1 MTNQILFLSELFFYI
16 IGTLLFAACIAPLF
30 IRQLVR
36 FGIGKNLREESPDGK
51 VAEIFQKL
59 HAKKKGTPTMGG
71 VLIWGIVLFVIL
83 FSRFLSFIGVV
94 EHSLLQRSEVYL
106 PLFTMIFVGLLG
118 AVDDYFNVKGIGKI
132 KGLSFTVRSSILI
145 LFGLIGGLWFY
156 FKLNYTE
163 ITIPFYGLV
172 DIGWWYIPFFIFV
185 IFSTS
190 NAVNVTDGLDGLAG
204 GLLVMAF
211 SVLIALA
218 VMREHTFLAL
228 FCGVTVGAI
237 LGFLWHNIAP
247 AKFYMGDTG
256 AFALGA
262 TLGVIAL
269 MIDMVFVLPFIG
281 FVFFMESASVF
292 IQLFSKKFF
301 KRKVFKIAPVHHHFE
316 AIGWEEGQIVM
327 RAWIIGGI
335 FSVLGLMV
343 GLIVLEQQKEAS
355 PSLFEALAQEI
366 EEIPENPSFSFSK

>member
-1 MTNQILFLSELFFYI
+1 MTDQVLFLSELFLYI
-16 IGTLLFAACIAPLF
+16 FGTFLFAALIAPLF
-30 IRQLVR
+30 VKQLIR
-36 FGIGKNLREESPDGK
+36 FNIGKNLREESPDGK
-51 VAEIFQKL
+51 VAKIFQKL
-59 HAKKKGTPTMGG
+59 HAEKKGTPTMGG
-71 VLIWGIVLFVIL
+71 ILIWGIVLFVIL

-94 EHSLLQRSEVYL
+94 DHSLLQRSEVYL
-106 PLFTMIFVGLLG
+106 PLFTMIFVGILG

-145 LFGLIGGLWFY
+145 FFGLIGGLWFY

-172 DIGWWYIPFFIFV
+172 DIGWWYIPFFVFV
-185 IFSTS
+185 IFFTS

-218 VMREHTFLAL
+218 VMRDHTFLAL
-228 FCGVTVGAI
+228 FSGVIVGAI

-281 FVFFMESASVF
+281 FIFFAESASVF

-301 KRKVFKIAPVHHHFE
+301 KKKVFKIAPVHHHFE
-316 AIGWEEGQIVM
+316 AIGWKEPQIVM

-335 FSVLGLMV
+335 FSIFGLMI
-343 GLIVLEQQKEAS
+343 GMIVLEQQKEAS
-355 PSLFEALAQEI
+355 PSLFDQISHEI
-366 EEIPENPSFSFSK
+366 EGALVSQKK

>member
-1 MTNQILFLSELFFYI
+1 MTEHILFLSELFFYI
-16 IGTLLFAACIAPLF
+16 LGTFLFAALVAPLF
-30 IRQLVR
+30 ITQLVR

-51 VAEIFQKL
+51 VAAIFQKL

-71 VLIWGIVLFVIL
+71 ILIWGIVLFVIL
-83 FSRFLSFIGVV
+83 FSRFLSLTGVV
-94 EHSLLQRSEVYL
+94 DHSLLQRSEVYL
-106 PLFTMIFVGLLG
+106 PLFTMIFVGILG

-132 KGLSFTVRSSILI
+132 KGLSFTVRSSILL

-163 ITIPFYGLV
+163 ITVPFYGLV
-172 DIGWWYIPFFIFV
+172 DIGWWYVPFFVFV
-185 IFSTS
+185 IFFTS

-211 SVLIALA
+211 SILIALA
-218 VMREHTFLAL
+218 VMREQTFLAL
-228 FCGVTVGAI
+228 FCGVTVGAL

-256 AFALGA
+256 AFSMGA

-281 FVFFMESASVF
+281 FIFFLESASVF

-316 AIGWEEGQIVM
+316 AIGWKEAQIVM
-327 RAWIIGGI
+327 RAWIVGAI
-335 FSVLGLMV
+335 FCVLGLIV
-343 GLIVLEQQKEAS
+343 GILVLEKQVEVRPTLLEQITT
-355 PSLFEALAQEI
+355 EI
-366 EEIPENPSFSFSK
+366 EEVLVSQKK

>member
-1 MTNQILFLSELFFYI
+1 MTEQIIFLSELFFYI
-16 IGTLLFAACIAPLF
+16 FGTFIFAALIAPSF
-30 IRQLVR
+30 INILIKL
-36 FGIGKNLREESPDGK
+36 GIGKNLREESPDGK
-51 VAEIFQKL
+51 IAEIFQKL

-83 FSRFLSFIGVV
+83 FSRFLSLTGVV
-94 EHSLLQRSEVYL
+94 DHSLLQRTEVYL
-106 PLFTMIFVGLLG
+106 PLFTMIFVGILG

-132 KGLSFTVRSSILI
+132 KGLSFTVRSLILI

-156 FKLNYTE
+156 FKLQYTE

-172 DIGWWYIPFFIFV
+172 DIGWWYIPFFVFV
-185 IFSTS
+185 IFFTS

-218 VMREHTFLAL
+218 VMREQTFLAL
-228 FCGVTVGAI
+228 FCGVTVGSI

-256 AFALGA
+256 AFSLGA

-281 FVFFMESASVF
+281 FIFFLESASVF

-316 AIGWEEGQIVM
+316 AIGWKEGQVVM
-327 RAWIIGGI
+327 RAWIIGAI
-335 FSVLGLMV
+335 FSILGLVV
-343 GLIVLEQQKEAS
+343 GILVLEEQVEAR
-355 PSLFEALAQEI
+355 PNLFEKISQEI
-366 EEIPENPSFSFSK
+366 EEALEI